1 MATIIAYDKVERHDV
16 HKYTFKILAI
26 GSDDENKEKFV
37 KSNLVKNDQAVS
49 TNLNEKVKE
58 SNNEASP
65 NSTASSNAKDTLIES
80 LMQKTDE
87 MSSNFIKLQMKLEQ
101 KEAEFENEVKKVK
114 DEVFNEG
121 MEAGLKKAMKENE
134 NSLSS
139 GLSQFSSSVGTLEE
153 SAKKF
158 DAALESIKSELILA
172 ALDIAKEVIAV
183 EISKNS
189 SEIAKLLGDELIKD
203 LQGASKITLK
213 VNPKNHGVI
222 SEHVGS
228 MEHIEVLSDS
238 AVNEGG
244 VIAISDI
251 GNIDAQVLNRFE
263 KVKKAALG
271 E

>member
-1 MATIIAYDKVERHDV
+1 MATIISHDKIERHDV
-16 HKYTFKILAI
+16 HKYNFKILAF
-26 GSDDENKEKFV
+26 GPEDENKEKFV
-37 KSNLVKNDQAVS
+37 KSSLVKNDQPV
-49 TNLNEKVKE
+49 EIKEKE
-58 SNNEASP
+58 SDNEVSP
-65 NSTASSNAKDTLIES
+65 SSTAKDTLIES

-101 KEAEFENEVKKVK
+101 KEAEFDDEIKKVK
-114 DEVFNEG
+114 DTVFNEG
-121 MEAGLKKAMKENE
+121 MEAGLKKAMKESE

-139 GLSQFSSSVGTLEE
+139 SLSQFSSSVGTLEE
-153 SAKKF
+153 SAKQF

-183 EISKNS
+183 ELNQNS
-189 SEIAKLLGDELIKD
+189 SEVAKLLGDELIKD
-203 LQGASKITLK
+203 LQSASKITLK